1 MMAIEQPD
9 FSKIFADGATIG
21 ELLNMPDEE
30 YLRGWGYLGQNEPPP
45 MEYFNYIY
53 NLQDNK
59 LKYLFISANIR
70 KSNTQYHVDD
80 IVTSPYL
87 QSKFMLV
94 CIQAG
99 TTDSNEPVFDSAE
112 EGQEITDGTVKW
124 RVFSKLASGITVG
137 EEEPVNARDNAVW
150 LALNGVDDIAQ
161 LKYQKD
167 GEWKQIFIQSILN
180 AIKDSPIKSLLRNTS
195 YEVNDILADS
205 TCKGAFFICTF
216 AGTTGPS
223 VASGFATAEE
233 GQEITDGTAKFK
245 VHYFKEIISSVNI
258 MSGAT
263 SSKGGTA
270 GLVPAPSAGAQN
282 KALFGDGTYKQV
294 VETINGIKP
303 NEDNN
308 ITLITGINMLNRKKA
323 YQIGDIAYSQKLP
336 SWAYLSCVTA
346 GTTAADEP
354 SFGDVTAMGKYITDG
369 SVKWIVEDIRFNVPV
384 GVVFYDSYLHAG
396 CVKFNGATVQRED
409 YPNLVAIADAKS
421 LWTSDPTSQPWL
433 YGQGDGST
441 TMVLPDFRNVFIEGG
456 DTPAKVEAGAPNIT
470 ANKDNTNNFLIWS
483 TAAGSSNISDGAFS
497 GKGSG
502 IKSTNGVDGMFFQF
516 SLDASQSSNLY
527 GNSETIQPPA
537 IVLIPQVRY

>member
-1 MMAIEQPD
+1 MAIEQPD

-80 IVTSPYL
+80 IVTSPNL

-94 CIQAG
+94 CIQEG
-99 TTDSNEPVFDSAE
+99 TTDSNEPVLDA
-112 EGQEITDGTVKW
+112 
-124 RVFSKLASGITVG
+124 
-137 EEEPVNARDNAVW
+137 
-150 LALNGVDDIAQ
+150 
-161 LKYQKD
+161 
-167 GEWKQIFIQSILN
+167 
-180 AIKDSPIKSLLRNTS
+180 
-195 YEVNDILADS
+195 
-205 TCKGAFFICTF
+205 
-216 AGTTGPS
+216 
-223 VASGFATAEE
+223 AEE

-308 ITLITGINMLNRKKA
+308 ITLITGINMRNRKK
-323 YQIGDIAYSQKLP
+323 
-336 SWAYLSCVTA
+336 
-346 GTTAADEP
+346 
-354 SFGDVTAMGKYITDG
+354 
-369 SVKWIVEDIRFNVPV
+369 
-384 GVVFYDSYLHAG
+384 H
-396 CVKFNGATVQRED
+396 
-409 YPNLVAIADAKS
+409 
-421 LWTSDPTSQPWL
+421 
-433 YGQGDGST
+433 
-441 TMVLPDFRNVFIEGG
+441 
-456 DTPAKVEAGAPNIT
+456 
-470 ANKDNTNNFLIWS
+470 
-483 TAAGSSNISDGAFS
+483 
-497 GKGSG
+497 
-502 IKSTNGVDGMFFQF
+502 IK
-516 SLDASQSSNLY
+516 
-527 GNSETIQPPA
+527 
-537 IVLIPQVRY
+537 

>member
-1 MMAIEQPD
+1 MAIEQPD

-80 IVTSPYL
+80 IVTSPNL

-94 CIQAG
+94 CVQEG
-99 TTDSNEPVFDSAE
+99 TTDSNEPVLDAAE
-112 EGQEITDGTVKW
+112 EGQEITDGTTKW
-124 RVFSKLASGITVG
+124 RVFSKLASGITIG

-150 LALNGVDDIAQ
+150 FALNGIDEIAK

-180 AIKDSPIKSLLRNTS
+180 GIKDSPIKSLLRNTS

-216 AGTTGPS
+216 AGTTGAS

-270 GLVPAPSAGAQN
+270 GLVPAPAAGTQTSFLRGDGTWQTIANMTGASVSAAGKAGLVPAPAAGTQN
-282 KALFGDGTYKQV
+282 KALFGDGQYKDV
-294 VETINGIKP
+294 
-303 NEDNN
+303 
-308 ITLITGINMLNRKKA
+308 ITLDYEQTISAKKTFRALYLQNTDTQNEGGELKFIYSKNINK
-323 YQIGDIAYSQKLP
+323 
-336 SWAYLSCVTA
+336 TA
-346 GTTAADEP
+346 GLDLFHLDSQNPALRIIDYSIMTESTRVPFYFWLDGSITTLQGKVDIVKTSSLGEN
-354 SFGDVTAMGKYITDG
+354 FKYIRYASGKQEVWCIGQATTTNPIITLPVSFSSATVLCND
-369 SVKWIVEDIRFNVPV
+369 V
-384 GVVFYDSYLHAG
+384 GVDKASYSAKWLDS
-396 CVKFNGATVQRED
+396 NRVQLFVPSG
-409 YPNLVAIADAKS
+409 YGYNLFVVG
-421 LWTSDPTSQPWL
+421 T
-433 YGQGDGST
+433 
-441 TMVLPDFRNVFIEGG
+441 E
-456 DTPAKVEAGAPNIT
+456 E
-470 ANKDNTNNFLIWS
+470 
-483 TAAGSSNISDGAFS
+483 
-497 GKGSG
+497 
-502 IKSTNGVDGMFFQF
+502 
-516 SLDASQSSNLY
+516 
-527 GNSETIQPPA
+527 
-537 IVLIPQVRY
+537 

>member
-1 MMAIEQPD
+1 MAIEQPD

-21 ELLNMPDEE
+21 ELLNMPDES
-30 YLRGWGYLGQNEPPP
+30 YLRGWGYLGGSEPPP
-45 MEYFNYIY
+45 MEIFNYIM
-53 NLQDNK
+53 NLSDKK
-59 LKYLFISANIR
+59 LEYLFLSANIR

-80 IVTSPYL
+80 IVTSPNL

-94 CIQAG
+94 CVQEG
-99 TTDSNEPVFDSAE
+99 TTDSNEPVLDAAE
-112 EGQEITDGTVKW
+112 EGQEITDGTAKW

-180 AIKDSPIKSLLRNTS
+180 GIKDSPIKSLLRNTS

-323 YQIGDIAYSQKLP
+323 YQ
-336 SWAYLSCVTA
+336 
-346 GTTAADEP
+346 
-354 SFGDVTAMGKYITDG
+354 
-369 SVKWIVEDIRFNVPV
+369 
-384 GVVFYDSYLHAG
+384 
-396 CVKFNGATVQRED
+396 
-409 YPNLVAIADAKS
+409 
-421 LWTSDPTSQPWL
+421 
-433 YGQGDGST
+433 
-441 TMVLPDFRNVFIEGG
+441 
-456 DTPAKVEAGAPNIT
+456 
-470 ANKDNTNNFLIWS
+470 
-483 TAAGSSNISDGAFS
+483 
-497 GKGSG
+497 
-502 IKSTNGVDGMFFQF
+502 
-516 SLDASQSSNLY
+516 
-527 GNSETIQPPA
+527 
-537 IVLIPQVRY
+537 

>member
-1 MMAIEQPD
+1 MAIEQPD

-21 ELLNMPDEE
+21 ELLNMPDED

-80 IVTSPYL
+80 IVTSPNL

-94 CIQAG
+94 CIQTG
-99 TTDSNEPVFDSAE
+99 TTDSNEPVLDAAE
-112 EGQEITDGTVKW
+112 EGQEITDGTAKW
-124 RVFSKLASGITVG
+124 RVFSKLASGITIG

-150 LALNGVDDIAQ
+150 LALNGIDDIAQ

-180 AIKDSPIKSLLRNTS
+180 GIKDSPIKSLLRNTS

-216 AGTTGPS
+216 AGTTGAS

-270 GLVPAPSAGAQN
+270 GLVPAPDAG
-282 KALFGDGTYKQV
+282 KHTSFLRGDGTWQNVPQPVIATQAEAEAGTDNTKHMTPLRVKQAIAKLSEEIPV
-294 VETINGIKP
+294 GSILPFGGNSAPSGFLLCNGAAISRTTYANLYAVIGTTYGSGNGSSTFNVPNASTGRLINGSSLTVVG
-303 NEDNN
+303 N
-308 ITLITGINMLNRKKA
+308 GKA
-323 YQIGDIAYSQKLP
+323 LR
-336 SWAYLSCVTA
+336 
-346 GTTAADEP
+346 
-354 SFGDVTAMGKYITDG
+354 FTDG
-369 SVKWIVEDIRFNVPV
+369 SKDYGTYNDPYYTNHL
-384 GVVFYDSYLHAG
+384 GLHA
-396 CVKFNGATVQRED
+396 NYT
-409 YPNLVAIADAKS
+409 
-421 LWTSDPTSQPWL
+421 
-433 YGQGDGST
+433 
-441 TMVLPDFRNVFIEGG
+441 
-456 DTPAKVEAGAPNIT
+456 
-470 ANKDNTNNFLIWS
+470 NTNNG
-483 TAAGSSNISDGAFS
+483 TAASRESAFNSTVVVGLSTTQSNAQVNMSSFPQ
-497 GKGSG
+497 
-502 IKSTNGVDGMFFQF
+502 IK
-516 SLDASQSSNLY
+516 Y
-527 GNSETIQPPA
+527 I
-537 IVLIPQVRY
+537 IKY